1 MTAWRRHARGFTL
14 IEVVVAMA
22 IIVLVLAGLFF
33 QVNRVADSSF
43 DLRRRTLAQWVALNQ
58 LAQIRLTGIP
68 PVGQKP
74 AGTVQFAS
82 ETWRWQ
88 AEVLQTQVQGF
99 VEIRVSAAPE
109 SAVKDT
115 WVSTIEGFGGN
126 ALAPAG
132 TLPEPDW
139 RPVPTAPATGVLPTP
154 GGGGAPTT

>member
-1 MTAWRRHARGFTL
+1 MKIRPSWRVQGFTL

-68 PVGQKP
+68 AVGQKP
-74 AGTVQFAS
+74 SGTVQFAT

-88 AEVLQTQVQGF
+88 AEILATQVQGF
-99 VEIRVSAAPE
+99 VEIRVSAAPQ
-109 SAVKDT
+109 SAAKDT
-115 WVSTIEGFGGN
+115 WISTVEGFGGN
-126 ALAPAG
+126 AIAPVG

-139 RPVPTAPATGVLPTP
+139 RPIPAPPQTGGTL
-154 GGGGAPTT
+154 GGSGAPTT